1 MEEKVGAVYMIK
13 AVLFDLDGTLLNRNE
28 SVLHFAERQY
38 NRIIESTS
46 DISKQ
51 TYISRFITLDEKG
64 YVWKDKVYQQLVEE
78 FHLAGITWQE
88 LLQDYVEEFPYS
100 CVPFS
105 YLKEML
111 AQLSSAGLR
120 LGIIS
125 NGYGRFQQSNIE
137 SLGIEHF
144 FDAILISEWE
154 GLRKPDPAIFLRAL
168 QRLEVNPEESL
179 FIGDHPRND
188 IEAARNVGMLG
199 VWKENSDWSSA
210 GMDYIVKD
218 LAEIPMLIK
227 KLNQDM

>member
-1 MEEKVGAVYMIK
+1 MIK

-38 NRIIESTS
+38 NRIIKKTS
-46 DISKQ
+46 DISKE

-125 NGYGRFQQSNIE
+125 NGYGWFQQSNIE
-137 SLGIEHF
+137 SLGIKHF
-144 FDAILISEWE
+144 FDEILISEWE